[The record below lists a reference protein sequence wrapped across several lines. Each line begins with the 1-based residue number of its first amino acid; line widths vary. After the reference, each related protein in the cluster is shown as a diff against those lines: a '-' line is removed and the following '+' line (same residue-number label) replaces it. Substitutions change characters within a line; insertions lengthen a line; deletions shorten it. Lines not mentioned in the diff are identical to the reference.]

1 MALST
6 HVLDLGSGRPAAG
19 ITVSLSKGGKVLG
32 KGITDSDG
40 RFADFLADED
50 LEPGQYQLDFDV
62 ADYFSAQSLD
72 SFYMTIPVVFIIKDT
87 SRHFHV
93 PLLLSP
99 FGYSTYR
106 GS

>member
-6 HVLDLGSGRPAAG
+6 HVLDLSSGRPAVG
-19 ITVSLSKGGKVLG
+19 ITVSLSKDGTILG

-40 RFADFLADED
+40 RCSDFIGDADLA
-50 LEPGQYQLDFDV
+50 PGQYQLDFDV
-62 ADYFSAQSLD
+62 SDYFSAQSLD
-72 SFYMTIPVVFIIKDT
+72 TFYTTIPVVFVITDGA
-87 SRHFHV
+87 RHYHL

>member
-6 HVLDLGSGRPAAG
+6 HVLDLRSGRPATG
-19 ITVSLSKGGKVLG
+19 IKVSLSKDGTTLG
-32 KGITDSDG
+32 SGTTDSDG
-40 RFADFLADED
+40 RYADFVGDADLA
-50 LEPGQYQLDFDV
+50 PGQYQLDFHV

-72 SFYMTIPVVFIIKDT
+72 TFYATIPIVFVIKDAT
-87 SRHFHV
+87 AHYHV